1 MLTMAGKD
9 ILMEGEFSGEGEAL
23 LIING
28 LLGCGAGWRH
38 IFTTGMTMWFK
49 FIFVCLRIRIQ
60 DKNWK
65 IIVT

>member
-9 ILMEGEFSGEGEAL
+9 ILMEGEFSEEGEAL

-38 IFTTGMTMWFK
+38 IFTIGMTMLWFK
-49 FIFVCLRIRIQ
+49 FIFVCL
-60 DKNWK
+60 
-65 IIVT
+65 